1 MNVNL
6 HLTGDVEAYVNS
18 LVRRGLAA
26 SKTEAVRL
34 TIVQARLRELELESE
49 RQDIDRLQQMSAK
62 AAWDNPKDDE
72 AAKFY
77 EKRYL
82 RGKKV

>member
-6 HLTGDVEAYVNS
+6 HLAGEAEAYINS
-18 LVRRGLAA
+18 IVRRGLAA
-26 SKTEAVRL
+26 SKTEAIRL
-34 TIVQARLRELELESE
+34 TIARARDRELEMEGEKRGIE
-49 RQDIDRLQQMSAK
+49 RLNQMTME
-62 AAWDNPKDDE
+62 AAWNNKKDDE

>member
-1 MNVNL
+1 MNL
-6 HLTGDVEAYVNS
+6 HLTGEAEAYINA

-34 TIVQARLRELELESE
+34 TIVKCRDAELEAESE
-49 RQDIDRLQQMSAK
+49 KRLDERMNQLAMEL
-62 AAWDNPKDDE
+62 AWNNKSDDE

-82 RGKKV
+82 RGKKI

>member
-1 MNVNL
+1 MNL
-6 HLTGDVEAYVNS
+6 HLAGDVEAYINS

-26 SKTEAVRL
+26 SKTEAIRL
-34 TIVQARLRELELESE
+34 TIVKARERELELDSE
-49 RQDIDRLQQMSAK
+49 MRGIERLQQMSMK

-77 EKRYL
+77 ERVYL
-82 RGKKV
+82 SGKKK

>member
-1 MNVNL
+1 MNL
-6 HLTGDVEAYVNS
+6 HLAGDVEAYINS

-26 SKTEAVRL
+26 SKTEAIRL
-34 TIVQARLRELELESE
+34 TIVQARQREIETDSE
-49 RQDIDRLQQMSAK
+49 RRDIGRLNQMTMEL
-62 AAWDNPKDDE
+62 AWNNPKDDE

>member
-6 HLTGDVEAYVNS
+6 HLAGDVEAYIDS

-34 TIVQARLRELELESE
+34 TIVQARQRELELESE
-49 RQDIDRLQQMSAK
+49 RRGTDRLNQMTMEL
-62 AAWDNPKDDE
+62 AWNNPKDDE

-82 RGKKV
+82 RGKKI

>member
-6 HLTGDVEAYVNS
+6 HLTGEAEEYVNA

-34 TIVQARLRELELESE
+34 LIVMGKRELEEE
-49 RQDIDRLQQMSAK
+49 KRVMDRFQQMTME
-62 AAWDNPKDDE
+62 AAWNNKKDDE

-82 RGKKV
+82 RGKKA